1 MSVTHYENFPVASWL
16 CPPRFRPAVVAIY
29 GFARTADDIAD
40 EGDAPAAQRHEQLQ
54 RFHHALDSAAQGH
67 IDATAWPQ
75 VFTPL
80 AQAIRD
86 HALPLPLLHALL
98 DAFEQD
104 VHNPPYPD
112 RSTLRSYCSRSAHPI
127 GRLLL
132 HLADVRDARS
142 AAQSDAICAALQLIN
157 FWQDLGRD
165 LAHGRCYIPIDD
177 AQRHGVDLPT
187 WRRNAAHGNPLPP
200 DPAAATKLMRELTQ
214 WSVALMHEGAP
225 LALRIPGRFGW
236 ELRGVVQGGL
246 RVTDKIRR
254 AGFATWSL
262 RPKLQPLDVPLL
274 AWRAWRMRA
283 PSPRAG
289 EGVGED
295 SGLGDDA

>member
-1 MSVTHYENFPVASWL
+1 MSVDHYENFPVASWL

-40 EGDAPAAQRHEQLQ
+40 EGDAPATQRHEQLQ
-54 RFHHALDSAAQGH
+54 RFHHALDGAAQGH
-67 IDATAWPQ
+67 IDPTAWPQ

-80 AQAIRD
+80 AHAIRE
-86 HALPLPLLHALL
+86 HALPLPQLHALL

-104 VHNPPYPD
+104 VRNPPYPD
-112 RSTLRSYCSRSAHPI
+112 RIKLRDYCSRSAHPV

-132 HLADVRDARS
+132 HLADVRDTRS

-165 LAHGRCYIPIDD
+165 LTQGRCYIPIDD
-177 AQRHGVDLPT
+177 AQRHGVDLPA
-187 WRRNAAHGNPLPP
+187 WRRNAAGGKPTPP
-200 DPAAATKLMRELTQ
+200 DAAAAARLMRELTE
-214 WSVALMHEGAP
+214 WSITLMHEGAP

-246 RVTDKIRR
+246 RVADKIRR
-254 AGFATWSL
+254 AGFATWSH

-283 PSPRAG
+283 PSPSV
-289 EGVGED
+289 GVA
-295 SGLGDDA
+295 DDA